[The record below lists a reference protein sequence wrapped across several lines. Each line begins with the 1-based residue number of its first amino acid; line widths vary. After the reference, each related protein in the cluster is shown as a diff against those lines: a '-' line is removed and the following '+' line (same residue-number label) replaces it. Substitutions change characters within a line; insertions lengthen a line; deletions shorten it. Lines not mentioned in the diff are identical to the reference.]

1 MAKTFTDKPLR
12 QFDQVKTAN
21 ITTNLDKNLD
31 ELNGRLDSNNL
42 PVKSVLKQHLALPV
56 GTETAGGDVSKISS
70 IMPTQAY
77 YRNKRDYNNTN
88 VGSAVDIYDP
98 IVSIDLDND
107 FYGAG
112 FNPLQE
118 LDQYFEDFPLQFDAK
133 EGMLIGCANLD
144 WEHGNQV
151 YGVSLGGDP
160 PITGARGRGNDWYS
174 EIQVYVNNVVVA
186 STGKIMPRRHST
198 QIPFA
203 VATGTQPVTIDVRVK
218 INNWY
223 VAGGPGAAGTWIAT
237 DFKIFSANIWCRN
250 QYR

>member
-42 PVKSVLKQHLALPV
+42 PVKSVLKIHLKEASGVETV
-56 GTETAGGDVSKISS
+56 GGSVDRLESV
-70 IMPTQAY
+70 MPTQAY
-77 YRNKRDYNNTN
+77 YQSKRDYNSANTA
-88 VGSAVDIYDP
+88 GATDIYDP
-98 IVSIDLDND
+98 ILSIDLDND

-118 LDQYFEDFPLQFDAK
+118 LDSNFEDFPLRFDAR
-133 EGMLIGCANLD
+133 EGMLIGCANID

-151 YGVSLGGDP
+151 FDIGGDVG
-160 PITGARGRGNDWYS
+160 GARGRGQDWWT

-186 STGKIMPRRHST
+186 QTGKIMPRRLST
-198 QIPFA
+198 QIPFC
-203 VATGTQPVTIDVRVK
+203 VPTGTQPVTIDVRVK

-223 VAGGPGAAGTWIAT
+223 VAGGPGLPGTWIAT